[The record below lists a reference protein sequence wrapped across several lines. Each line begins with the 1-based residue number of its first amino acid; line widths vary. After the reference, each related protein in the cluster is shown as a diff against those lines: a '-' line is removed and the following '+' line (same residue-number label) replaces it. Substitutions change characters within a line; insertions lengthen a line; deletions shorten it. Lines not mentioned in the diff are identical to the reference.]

1 MQTLVFTYGS
11 MMNET
16 EMRRRCPGARFAF
29 IGALCDR
36 ELCFPR
42 NSVARGGGV
51 AGLRHRIGGLAWG
64 VVWSIADIEISSLDR
79 SEGYDPIRDPHQ
91 NSYNRYATTVWREGD
106 ALQSVLVDFYD
117 AVSAPNPKQPSLE
130 YVRLIVEG
138 AKLHLLPSTYVASLE
153 TLLWTLSLTSTV
165 AGDGKTPFFG
175 CYPRGGTRP
184 PV

>member
-79 SEGYDPIRDPHQ
+79 SEGYDPIRDPHH

-106 ALQSVLVDFYD
+106 A
-117 AVSAPNPKQPSLE
+117 LE

-153 TLLWTLSLTSTV
+153 TLLWALSLTSTV